1 MCPRPSATSPPLSQ
15 SIFVAREIARDAAEC
30 AASICA
36 AAAET
41 CAASKRLVVE
51 SKAAREA
58 RHSQGTAEP
67 LDEDHLRSSE

>member
-1 MCPRPSATSPPLSQ
+1 MCPRPTPTSPLSQ
-15 SIFVAREIARDAAEC
+15 SFLVAREITREAAEC
-30 AASICA
+30 ACD

-41 CAASKRLVVE
+41 CAASKRIVAE

-67 LDEDHLRSSE
+67 LDEDHPHGSD